1 MLACS
6 GDPCSGKPGGW
17 DDAFPA
23 CLKSVPGL
31 RHDPIP
37 FAPERTARASGRS
50 WRRAAPLSAAA
61 ILQQFNLVAFE
72 DVSSTSH
79 VHGRSYVGGQ
89 LASSSRAEFGED
101 GSLPASGYAALNVIG
116 DASRFTRTVAAMVV
130 GRVSNAIINSGV
142 SLVLNGARDTIF
154 NAAAYVGGSSTNDI
168 FNGGRVSAI
177 ANDPTLSG
185 YGASLF
191 SEDFRQTLSRESDT
205 IKTLAAN
212 SQAQRHGSVLAS
224 RATPDAN
231 GVAVFAIDNLSG
243 ISEFSF
249 DLGDARTVLINC
261 GIVSGDLAINF
272 LAGSARNLGGK
283 LLWNFYNAKS
293 LEFLGAVGRQPPR
306 PRRVGYEFRRH
317 RRHGHRRQAVINGE
331 IHQNPFTGE
340 LPPPRQ
346 APEPASLALAR
357 RWPAGPDRRS
367 PQGLSLR
374 VARQRSCGREG
385 AAHKAASFQLPRP
398 PRRFAASEAS
408 RMSSVPVSQ
417 TRCLKVVL
425 QPTLAPLP
433 GSAVG

>member
-1 MLACS
+1 MTRFLSLPSALLALL
-6 GDPCSGKPGGW
+6 
-17 DDAFPA
+17 AAPA
-23 CLKSVPGL
+23 Q
-31 RHDPIP
+31 
-37 FAPERTARASGRS
+37 
-50 WRRAAPLSAAA
+50 AAPLSAAA

-116 DASRFTRTVAAMVV
+116 DASRFTVNRGGLAVV

-212 SQAQRHGSVLAS
+212 SQAQRHGSVLAFK
-224 RATPDAN
+224 ATPDAN

-293 LEFLGAVGRQPPR
+293 LSFSAQWGGSLLAPGALVTNSADIEGTVIADR
-306 PRRVGYEFRRH
+306 
-317 RRHGHRRQAVINGE
+317 AVINGE

-346 APEPASLALAR
+346 VPEPASLALLGAGLLGLIGAR
-357 RWPAGPDRRS
+357 
-367 PQGLSLR
+367 
-374 VARQRSCGREG
+374 
-385 AAHKAASFQLPRP
+385 
-398 PRRFAASEAS
+398 
-408 RMSSVPVSQ
+408 
-417 TRCLKVVL
+417 LKV
-425 QPTLAPLP
+425 
-433 GSAVG
+433 